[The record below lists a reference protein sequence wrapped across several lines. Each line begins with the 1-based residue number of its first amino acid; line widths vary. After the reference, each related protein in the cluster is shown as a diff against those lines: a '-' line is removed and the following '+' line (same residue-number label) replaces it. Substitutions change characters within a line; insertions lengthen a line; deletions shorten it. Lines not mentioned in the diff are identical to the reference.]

1 MAYTHTPILLP
12 NLACM
17 LYYVRPHICFL
28 ISPPHIYVP
37 SYHTHITPSHICN
50 LSTSSTPLHP
60 APSQTPPHPVA
71 RCLSSSSSAPLLPPL
86 LTPSLRALGPPRCP
100 LPQEEVQLAHTY
112 ETHSM
117 RYISPR
123 GIYNASATHLNRGT
137 PHQLLAIM
145 PP

>member
-1 MAYTHTPILLP
+1 MFP
-12 NLACM
+12 
-17 LYYVRPHICFL
+17 
-28 ISPPHIYVP
+28 
-37 SYHTHITPSHICN
+37 HITPSNICN

-71 RCLSSSSSAPLLPPL
+71 RCLSSSSSAPLLLPL

-100 LPQEEVQLAHTY
+100 LLQEEAQLVPTY

-137 PHQLLAIM
+137 P
-145 PP
+145 PPAVGDHAPLIQPCYSCAPDHIASSVEHSRQIKAEAYVH